1 MAPTRIRI
9 VAIAL
14 SIAFGSV
21 GAGSTHRSAKDQNVA
36 GTIVSSRPDGGW

>member
-1 MAPTRIRI
+1 MAPTRIRM

-21 GAGSTHRSAKDQNVA
+21 KRRLDARFSD
-36 GTIVSSRPDGGW
+36 RPGCGRHDRFF